1 MARPRR
7 STRARR
13 ARTASSSEMSSEE
26 SDTFHVEERPR
37 RRARTSRAPRDA
49 TPRDDVSEDADGA
62 DGGDVVEIDGHEYRV
77 EDDSLVLGTD
87 DAGEKKIDAQGRLLG
102 GRSYRVATL
111 SSPDRSDPERL
122 YMLSIDIARV
132 LGYRDSAY
140 FFRKNP
146 LFYKV
151 FLTQDE
157 KDTLVAD
164 GRLNSSLRTRNVTM
178 VTARAVFMQMGARV
192 VARGRMVTDDYY
204 EAQARAEGKKEG
216 APVAMP
222 SLDDILRAERRRE
235 SDRDRERGRRRP
247 DASTYTT
254 VDAQGETIV
263 TTFGDAGHAPFER
276 AEASAPRRALL
287 QRADLSE
294 DNWMAEYA
302 RSVRSMNAEL
312 LAARREQ
319 MVAFSRTPKRVTV
332 PDHARAMRADDEDHL
347 FCDTRPPWERA
358 ADTEPG
364 VLAAR
369 QRAARAAERRARR
382 ATQPPVGLYDPH
394 THAPMVDT
402 AMQPRAAHFA
412 KVSDTPLHLPPTAR
426 LAGLCTIDTSLCFAP
441 T

>member
-13 ARTASSSEMSSEE
+13 PRAQTPSDVSADDSDVYSADERT
-26 SDTFHVEERPR
+26 R
-37 RRARTSRAPRDA
+37 RRSRTSR
-49 TPRDDVSEDADGA
+49 TPREDTSEDEEAND
-62 DGGDVVEIDGHEYRV
+62 DTDQGDRVEIDGHEYRV
-77 EDDSLVLGTD
+77 EDDSLVLETD
-87 DAGEKKIDAQGRLLG
+87 PAGEKKMDAQGRLLG

-111 SSPDRSDPERL
+111 TSPERSDPERL

-146 LFYKV
+146 LFNKV

-178 VTARAVFMQMGARV
+178 VTARSVFMQMGARV
-192 VARGRMVTDDYY
+192 VARGRLVTDDYY

-235 SDRDRERGRRRP
+235 SDRERERGRRRP

-254 VDAQGETIV
+254 IDAQGETIV

-276 AEASAPRRALL
+276 AASSAPRRALL

-302 RSVRSMNAEL
+302 RSVRNMNAEL
-312 LAARREQ
+312 LSARREQ
-319 MVAFSRTPKRVTV
+319 MVAFPRTPKCVVAPTY
-332 PDHARAMRADDEDHL
+332 ARAMQADEEDHL

-358 ADTEPG
+358 ADADPA

-369 QRAARAAERRARR
+369 QRAERASERRARR

-394 THAPMVDT
+394 THTPMVDT

-412 KVSDTPLHLPPTAR
+412 KVADTPSQLPPSAR
-426 LAGLCTIDTSLCFAP
+426 LAGLCTIDTSLCLAP

>member
-13 ARTASSSEMSSEE
+13 ARSPSTSELSSED
-26 SDTFHVEERPR
+26 SDTYRVSERPR
-37 RRARTSRAPRDA
+37 RRARTSR
-49 TPRDDVSEDADGA
+49 TPRDDTPRDDASEDANVA
-62 DGGDVVEIDGHEYRV
+62 DDVVEIDGQEYRV

-102 GRSYRVATL
+102 GRSYRIATL
-111 SSPDRSDPERL
+111 TSPERSDPERL
-122 YMLSIDIARV
+122 YMLSIDVARV

-146 LFYKV
+146 IFYKV

-164 GRLNSSLRTRNVTM
+164 GRLNSSLRTRNVSM

-204 EAQARAEGKKEG
+204 EAQARADGKKEG

-235 SDRDRERGRRRP
+235 SDRERERGRRRP

-254 VDAQGETIV
+254 IDAQGETVV

-276 AEASAPRRALL
+276 AESSAQRRALL

-302 RSVRSMNAEL
+302 RSSPFP
-312 LAARREQ
+312 ARPS
-319 MVAFSRTPKRVTV
+319 A
-332 PDHARAMRADDEDHL
+332 
-347 FCDTRPPWERA
+347 
-358 ADTEPG
+358 
-364 VLAAR
+364 
-369 QRAARAAERRARR
+369 
-382 ATQPPVGLYDPH
+382 
-394 THAPMVDT
+394 
-402 AMQPRAAHFA
+402 
-412 KVSDTPLHLPPTAR
+412 
-426 LAGLCTIDTSLCFAP
+426 
-441 T
+441 

>member
-13 ARTASSSEMSSEE
+13 VRTRTP
-26 SDTFHVEERPR
+26 SDVSADDSDVYSADERPR
-37 RRARTSRAPRDA
+37 RARKSR
-49 TPRDDVSEDADGA
+49 TPREDTSEDDEDGSS
-62 DGGDVVEIDGHEYRV
+62 DTVEIDGHEYRV
-77 EDDSLVLGTD
+77 EDDSLVLDTD
-87 DAGEKKIDAQGRLLG
+87 AAGEKKVDAQGRLLG
-102 GRSYRVATL
+102 GRTYRVATFT
-111 SSPDRSDPERL
+111 SPERPDPERL

-192 VARGRMVTDDYY
+192 VTRGRMVTDDYY

-216 APVAMP
+216 VPVAMP

-235 SDRDRERGRRRP
+235 SDRERERGRRRP

-254 VDAQGETIV
+254 VDAQGETVV

-276 AEASAPRRALL
+276 AAQSASRRALL

-302 RSVRSMNAEL
+302 RSVRNMNAEL

-319 MVAFSRTPKRVTV
+319 WVAFPRTPKRIVA
-332 PDHARAMRADDEDHL
+332 PDHARAMRVDAEDHL

-358 ADTEPG
+358 ADAEPAI
-364 VLAAR
+364 LAAR
-369 QRAARAAERRARR
+369 QRAVRAAERRARR
-382 ATQPPVGLYDPH
+382 AAQPPLGLYDPH
-394 THAPMVDT
+394 THTPMIDT

-412 KVSDTPLHLPPTAR
+412 KLSDTPEGLPPSAR
-426 LAGLCTIDTSLCFAP
+426 LAQLCTIDTCLQYP
-441 T
+441 RG